1 MEAELWLAAGADH
14 RGAEKLRALCDRLQV
29 ALPSL
34 EIVLQSKDP
43 RPDDNYNTVA
53 TRVAEAVLAAEAAW
67 PDAVPN
73 MTSRSA
79 GGKAPAAAP
88 KEPNTAPK
96 ESAVAPKESGVAPSV
111 VSQKRR
117 VFGLLLC
124 GSGHGVCM
132 QANRQ
137 VGIRAIN
144 APDAASAQEGR
155 AHSDANILCL
165 AADRLSVEEMLEIVQ
180 AFLETNF
187 LPEPRYIE
195 RIRLLDLPPL
205 LETEVLPE
213 LSSFQIHANSQEA
226 K

>member
-29 ALPSL
+29 ALPGL
-34 EIVLQSKDP
+34 EIVLQTKDP
-43 RPDDNYNTVA
+43 RPDDNYNTAA
-53 TRVAEAVLAAEAAW
+53 TRVAEAVLAAEADW
-67 PDAVPN
+67 PDAVPS
-73 MTSRSA
+73 M
-79 GGKAPAAAP
+79 APRGAEDRA
-88 KEPNTAPK
+88 PNTALKEPDVVPK
-96 ESAVAPKESGVAPSV
+96 ESSAASSAAARA
-111 VSQKRR
+111 RR

-155 AHSDANILCL
+155 AHSDANVLCL

-180 AFLETNF
+180 AFLDTDF
-187 LPEPRYIE
+187 LPEPRYLE

-213 LSSFQIHANSQEA
+213 LSSFQIHTKSQEA